1 MINRIKLLNL
11 FKRSNQVLVARY
23 WSRYRNRLILS
34 GLLSSR
40 IEKMYESYKKGLITA
55 KEFHTIILDD
65 INKHYK
71 TMMN

>member
-1 MINRIKLLNL
+1 MVNRIKIINL
-11 FKRSNQVLVARY
+11 FKRSNQVLVVRY

-40 IEKMYESYKKGLITA
+40 IEKMYGSYKKGLITA
-55 KEFHTIILDD
+55 KEFRTIILDD